1 MHFPLDL
8 MDTSLWLAITAIILL
23 ITSEIISPYYGKTA
37 VLIEK
42 RRLRKIA
49 LIVGLIFIFTV
60 FIQIY
65 DIIIS

>member
-1 MHFPLDL
+1 MQFPLEL
-8 MDTSLWLAITAIILL
+8 MDIILWLVITAIILL

-37 VLIEK
+37 VIIEK

-49 LIVGLIFIFTV
+49 LIVGLVFIFTV

-65 DIIIS
+65 DILIL